1 MAVFKD
7 KCLVVLN
14 GGKKG
19 QFIGNEQ
26 EKLQVSPQFNFDTG
40 KPLVNVFLIEN
51 QYVVAV
57 YETNVQIYNAATGDL
72 LQQDCNLDGKN
83 VSAKFKYRNA
93 AIKVQ
98 TNDTSISDIYLLS
111 YNLTEK
117 KGTVQSEI
125 YLMREIGW
133 EQQIDQLLYSC
144 RITEAREVFL
154 TRGNKRAENYM
165 QRLKMFNLNAGWIML
180 MNSVDYEQVVS
191 WFKKA
196 DIDPREIIL
205 LFKDLY

>member
-1 MAVFKD
+1 MK
-7 KCLVVLN
+7 
-14 GGKKG
+14 
-19 QFIGNEQ
+19 
-26 EKLQVSPQFNFDTG
+26 
-40 KPLVNVFLIEN
+40 
-51 QYVVAV
+51 
-57 YETNVQIYNAATGDL
+57 
-72 LQQDCNLDGKN
+72 
-83 VSAKFKYRNA
+83 
-93 AIKVQ
+93 
-98 TNDTSISDIYLLS
+98 
-111 YNLTEK
+111 
-117 KGTVQSEI
+117 
-125 YLMREIGW
+125 EIGW

-205 LFKDLY
+205 LFKDLFETSLKLQANHLRQRPKAYLLQTLQNN

>member
-1 MAVFKD
+1 M
-7 KCLVVLN
+7 
-14 GGKKG
+14 
-19 QFIGNEQ
+19 
-26 EKLQVSPQFNFDTG
+26 
-40 KPLVNVFLIEN
+40 
-51 QYVVAV
+51 
-57 YETNVQIYNAATGDL
+57 
-72 LQQDCNLDGKN
+72 
-83 VSAKFKYRNA
+83 
-93 AIKVQ
+93 
-98 TNDTSISDIYLLS
+98 
-111 YNLTEK
+111 
-117 KGTVQSEI
+117 QSEI
-125 YLMREIGW
+125 YYMKEIGW

-205 LFKDLY
+205 LFKDLFETSLNLQANHLK